1 MHGYFLVD
9 MLCPLLLIM
18 LSVLIAYSHKFISGC
33 KAEKVISYIGSHS
46 LEVYI
51 ANFLSMGVI
60 GLFIIDNCYSKA
72 LVYFAIN
79 IALCLLLIPANS
91 FISKL
96 TI

>member
-9 MLCPLLLIM
+9 MFCPLLLI
-18 LSVLIAYSHKFISGC
+18 LVSVLIAYTHKFISGG
-33 KAEKVISYIGSHS
+33 KTEKVVSYIGTHS

-72 LVYFAIN
+72 LIYFVIN

-96 TI
+96 TK